1 MEINQNN
8 SKVESFLN
16 FIKLYLFQS
25 LTTNNYDMFIEN
37 MEIDG
42 FYEYNCEL
50 FLFINVT
57 ECKLIIDDIYSE
69 SITWIVTVDEILNL
83 RQVCNI
89 RIDLLLYRFFN
100 NNYDFCLLLDEKNEI
115 YETPSVA
122 YVGKQENKLNFTYIF
137 GVTQNDKNAI
147 LGPHYY
153 FTDFTNAVKN
163 AYELNEKCDKKQK
176 IGIVRFALFVGNT
189 KYINNFP
196 NDDIDISDVK
206 QQRLNDD
213 DLDRKYEQLTLRIS
227 DHDGKW
233 TETADSCYLG
243 NLILDNG
250 KKVKYTPVIVLK
262 DYNQHVPLS
271 YHYINKVAYESKEY
285 MII

>member
-1 MEINQNN
+1 M
-8 SKVESFLN
+8 
-16 FIKLYLFQS
+16 
-25 LTTNNYDMFIEN
+25 
-37 MEIDG
+37 
-42 FYEYNCEL
+42 
-50 FLFINVT
+50 
-57 ECKLIIDDIYSE
+57 
-69 SITWIVTVDEILNL
+69 
-83 RQVCNI
+83 
-89 RIDLLLYRFFN
+89 
-100 NNYDFCLLLDEKNEI
+100 
-115 YETPSVA
+115 
-122 YVGKQENKLNFTYIF
+122 
-137 GVTQNDKNAI
+137 
-147 LGPHYY
+147 
-153 FTDFTNAVKN
+153 KN

-250 KKVKYTPVIVLK
+250 KKVKYTPLIVLK